1 MSTSE
6 RQATA
11 AVIIFLLLLLLFGV
25 LVFVYGENQHAM
37 QHGLTMPVL
46 TKHSELFFIGG

>member
-1 MSTSE
+1 MNRGE
-6 RQATA
+6 RQSTA
-11 AVIIFLLLLLLFGV
+11 AVIIFLLLLLAFGV

-37 QHGLTMPVL
+37 QHGLTMPAL